1 LSVARGALADRFLAA
16 LGPVDHPLGLAVSGG
31 GDSVAL
37 LCLAVEAGLP
47 VIAVTVDH
55 GLRPEAAGEA
65 AWVGALCARL
75 GVAHDVLRWQDWDGT
90 GNLQDAARRARLRLI
105 ADWARGHGIGMVAL
119 GHTQDDQAETVLM
132 RLARRAGV
140 DGLAGMAPWRHHLGV
155 CWTRPL
161 LGTSRAELRDWLRAR
176 GQAWKEDP
184 SNDALRFDRVKARRA
199 LAALGP
205 LGLDALVLSGV
216 AAQMA
221 DARAAL
227 RLQTQEA
234 ARRMA
239 RVEGGDVVIGREGLG
254 TLPHEIRRRLLLAAI
269 LWVSSAEYGP
279 RSDAL
284 QRALDA
290 LEAGRDATLSGC
302 RLLCRAGQVR
312 ITREAKALR
321 ATVAAPMDTWDGRW
335 CVTGPEI
342 SGLEVRML
350 GEAGLALCP
359 DWREKGRPRASHL
372 AEPAV
377 WKGEQLIAAPL
388 SRNDPEWHAETIG
401 GSDAFFLSI
410 LSH

>member
-1 LSVARGALADRFLAA
+1 M
-16 LGPVDHPLGLAVSGG
+16 
-31 GDSVAL
+31 AL
-37 LCLAVEAGLP
+37 LCLAAEAGLP
-47 VIAVTVDH
+47 VMAVTVDH
-55 GLRPEAAGEA
+55 GLRPEAADEA
-65 AWVGALCARL
+65 AWVGALCQRL

-105 ADWARGHGIGMVAL
+105 ADWARGHGIGTVAL

-140 DGLAGMAPWRHHLGV
+140 DGLAGMSPWRHHLGV

-161 LGTSRAELRDWLRAR
+161 LGISRAELRDWLHAR
-176 GQAWKEDP
+176 GQDWKEDP
-184 SNDALRFDRVKARRA
+184 SNDALRFDRVKARHA

-205 LGLDALVLSGV
+205 LGLNAAVLAGV
-216 AAQMA
+216 ASQMA

-234 ARRMA
+234 ARRLA
-239 RVEGGDVVIGREGLG
+239 QVEAGDVVIDRDGLAS
-254 TLPHEIRRRLLLAAI
+254 LPVEIRRRLLLAAI
-269 LWVSSAEYGP
+269 VWVASAEYGP

-284 QRALDA
+284 QGALDA
-290 LEAGRDATLSGC
+290 VAAGRDATLSGC
-302 RLLCRAGQVR
+302 RLLCRANNVR

-321 ATVAAPMDTWDGRW
+321 SIVAVPGAPWDGRW

-377 WKGEQLIAAPL
+377 WKGDQLIAAPL
-388 SRNDPEWHAETIG
+388 SRHDPDWDAETIG